1 MLVLQSYSFLFYIF
15 IFMDVSLTDIYN
27 FQVRHH
33 VVFRNQ

>member
-1 MLVLQSYSFLFYIF
+1 MLALQLYIFLFYIF

-27 FQVRHH
+27 FQVRHP